1 MYKIF
6 SNKKNDNSI
15 VWDGAT
21 NAVLFEFV
29 NGECATYDNYVAKA
43 AQNLGFRVEN
53 TSQCQSRQVAEQKPT
68 SNDAM
73 WPRVGKKTKGKIN
86 GPAKGSRFS

>member
-21 NAVLFEFV
+21 NAVLLEFV
-29 NGECATYDNYVAKA
+29 NGECATYDNYVANA

-53 TSQCQSRQVAEQKPT
+53 TSHVCSQQVDSLQQSRC
-68 SNDAM
+68 NDVR
-73 WPRVGKKTKGKIN
+73 PRVGKRRKEK
-86 GPAKGSRFS
+86 